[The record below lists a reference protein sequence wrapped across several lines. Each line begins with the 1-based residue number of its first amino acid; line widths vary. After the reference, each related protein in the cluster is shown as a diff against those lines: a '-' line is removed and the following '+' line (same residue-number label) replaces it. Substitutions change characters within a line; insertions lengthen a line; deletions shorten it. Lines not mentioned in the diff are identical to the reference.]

1 MLYLPL
7 FALCTAA
14 AQARS
19 QEIRY
24 TQHNIHFS
32 SLSPLFRYTPA
43 ESWSA
48 SRSGVTSATP
58 GANVSFDVFGEIVYL
73 WGNQSGTALDIT
85 PDIPVRSPHAG
96 FPYYHYG
103 DSASKAVPAV
113 FDYSLGGTGVTLETR
128 QVSLQVA
135 ANNGTEVTKGAYV
148 RVREVQVMAVVPT
161 DMSPDDP

>member
-7 FALCTAA
+7 LAICATA

-73 WGNQSGTALDIT
+73 WGNQSGTALEIT
-85 PDIPVRSPHAG
+85 PDIPAISPHASY
-96 FPYYHYG
+96 PNYHYG
-103 DSASKAVPAV
+103 NSASNVVPAL
-113 FDYSLGGTGVTLETR
+113 FDYSLGGTGVLLESR